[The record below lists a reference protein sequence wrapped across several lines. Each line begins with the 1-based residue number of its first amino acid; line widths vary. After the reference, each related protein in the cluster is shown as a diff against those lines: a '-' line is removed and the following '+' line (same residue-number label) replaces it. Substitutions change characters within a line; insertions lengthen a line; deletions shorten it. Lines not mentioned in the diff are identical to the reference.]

1 MILTVLGVLL
11 IIVLFKLVTVFF
23 DWLDNLV
30 ESKNLFR
37 REKGDNENENGNE

>member
-1 MILTVLGVLL
+1 MILTVLGVLG

-30 ESKNLFR
+30 EDKNLFR
-37 REKGDNENENGNE
+37 KEKGDNEE